1 MHISADSKLSV
12 NKAAMLWG
20 ISTATI
26 YKALDSGTLARSG
39 DGKLMAAEMMRV
51 FGRIKSEVDESAAPI
66 SAPQIKPKVPPS
78 KKSVALSTT
87 TQAARKPRTK
97 KNTPTAQVSTVISS
111 PARQHGA
118 EAVVNADPPI
128 PPAPQLAPAM
138 RSISPQL
145 EQQLRQQIT
154 LLEQQLQEAKTRED
168 WLKAQINE
176 LWTEKVELQNAK
188 KGVLG
193 RLLG

>member
-12 NKAAMLWG
+12 NKAALLWG

-39 DGKLMAAEMMRV
+39 DGKLVAAEMIRV
-51 FGRIKSEVDESAAPI
+51 FGRIKGENAVPAKPNTVTKPKSPRTPKPAISTPAPLSTAKPRRKKAAPSEMAVDAVSPHAAQVHAEPAI
-66 SAPQIKPKVPPS
+66 KPAPQ
-78 KKSVALSTT
+78 
-87 TQAARKPRTK
+87 
-97 KNTPTAQVSTVISS
+97 
-111 PARQHGA
+111 
-118 EAVVNADPPI
+118 
-128 PPAPQLAPAM
+128 APQLAPTV
-138 RSISPQL
+138 RSIPPQL
-145 EQQLRQQIT
+145 EQQLRLQIAQ
-154 LLEQQLQEAKTRED
+154 LEQQLLEAKARED